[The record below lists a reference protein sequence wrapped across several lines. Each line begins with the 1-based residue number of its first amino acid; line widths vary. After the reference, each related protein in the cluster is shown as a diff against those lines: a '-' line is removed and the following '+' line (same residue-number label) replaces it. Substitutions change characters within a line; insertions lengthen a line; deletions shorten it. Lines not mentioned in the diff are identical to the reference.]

1 MKSNI
6 WRSQET
12 LAPEDSLL
20 RTAPIYIVKM
30 SMDGPYR
37 YGHWVHVYFWHKKAG
52 TSMLKILINKYLK
65 TFPPEFLPLCD
76 PTGIV
81 SSAAFRRTWMEVRCN
96 GIRET
101 GSPKP
106 LLQWPLKWACGEARP
121 GQVVVNWLKVWFL
134 CSWWTICNCWSVL
147 VCKHHGAIQQITAF
161 QRPSIN
167 MADNIFMRVCWK
179 WQKK

>member
-6 WRSQET
+6 WHSHEA

-30 SMDGPYR
+30 SMNGPNC
-37 YGHWVHVYFWHKKAG
+37 YGSLGACLLLTQEAG

-106 LLQWPLKWACGEARP
+106 LPQWPLKWACGEARP
-121 GQVVVNWLKVWFL
+121 GQVVVNWWKVWFL
-134 CSWWTICNCWSVL
+134 CSWWSVTAG
-147 VCKHHGAIQQITAF
+147 VC
-161 QRPSIN
+161 
-167 MADNIFMRVCWK
+167 
-179 WQKK
+179 